1 VTPVQQDVVLGEP
14 GPTITERA
22 HANQADLIVMAS
34 HGRTDFQRTLLGSV
48 ADEVIRESH
57 VPVLIIRDDLP
68 SLPRL
73 PERVLVPLDGS
84 ELSEAVLPYIMPL
97 AQQLGWSLVLLWQV
111 DYPPQ
116 SIPVQGAVI
125 PLDFVAERGDAEM
138 VAYLNRVAN
147 DLQAKGISAEPRV
160 WFGAKAQSIV
170 EFASQEQMDLI
181 AMSTHGRRGI
191 GRWLRGS
198 TTDYILAHATIP
210 VLTLRPPT
218 R

>member
-1 VTPVQQDVVLGEP
+1 
-14 GPTITERA
+14 
-22 HANQADLIVMAS
+22 
-34 HGRTDFQRTLLGSV
+34 V
-48 ADEVIRESH
+48 ADKVIREAH
-57 VPVLIIRDDLP
+57 VPVLIIRDGMP
-68 SLPRL
+68 SSPHV
-73 PERVLVPLDGS
+73 PQRVLVPLDGS
-84 ELSEAVLPYIMPL
+84 ELSEAVLPYITPL
-97 AQQLGWSLVLLWQV
+97 AQDLGWSLVILWQV
-111 DYPPQ
+111 DSPPQ
-116 SIPVQGAVI
+116 SIPVQGAAI
-125 PLDFVAERGDAEM
+125 PLEFVAERGDDEM

-147 DLQAKGISAEPRV
+147 DLQAKGIAAEPRV